1 MEQRLDFFPMTTLL
15 GALSPTFTQVSV
27 LILIVGEVI
36 LVGLVA
42 FLWLKVRKTRTD
54 LTVFFRGKSAQ
65 DLETVLLDQLKEV
78 RLLDQEIQELFGIS
92 NQLRE
97 LCLKSLHKTN
107 VVRFNPFKE
116 VGGNQSFSV
125 VLLDGKNS
133 GVVISSLHTREGTRV
148 YAKPVLLGEAS
159 GFPLTEEEK
168 LAIKQAIQNKPV
180 AKAVS

>member
-1 MEQRLDFFPMTTLL
+1 MVSFFEGFSPSLIQISILVLAL
-15 GALSPTFTQVSV
+15 GEVV
-27 LILIVGEVI
+27 LIGFLI
-36 LVGLVA
+36 LS
-42 FLWLKVRKTRTD
+42 WLRIKKIRTD
-54 LTVFFRGKSAQ
+54 LSVFFSGKEAKNL
-65 DLETVLLDQLKEV
+65 DTVLLDQLKEV
-78 RLLDQEIQELFGIS
+78 QALDQEIQELFGIS

-148 YAKPVLLGEAS
+148 YAKPVALGEAN

-168 LAIKQAIQNKPV
+168 LAIHQAIQNKPISKV
-180 AKAVS
+180 

>member
-1 MEQRLDFFPMTTLL
+1 MVALL
-15 GALSPTFTQVSV
+15 GEFSPPLMQNSLLV
-27 LILIVGEVI
+27 LILGELI
-36 LVGLVA
+36 LVGLVV
-42 FLWLKVRKTRTD
+42 FLWLKLRKTRAD
-54 LTVFFRGKSAQ
+54 LAVFFSGKKAK
-65 DLETVLLDQLKEV
+65 DLDTILMDQLKEV
-78 RLLDQEIQELFGIS
+78 RALDQEIQELFSIS

-148 YAKPVLLGEAS
+148 YAKPVLLGEAN

-168 LAIKQAIQNKPV
+168 LAINQAIHNKSTP
-180 AKAVS
+180 KVSS